1 MACGGGGSSSAT
13 GGSTAG
19 AMPPPPPSPP
29 LPPPPPSSEITLT
42 GVAAKGIVSNGTVVV
57 IDLAN
62 PLPLLTRLRMIL
74 SRRVA

>member
-19 AMPPPPPSPP
+19 AM
-29 LPPPPPSSEITLT
+29 PPPPSSEITLT

>member
-19 AMPPPPPSPP
+19 AMPPPPPPPPPP
-29 LPPPPPSSEITLT
+29 LPPSSAITLT